1 MRSSFEKKRTKVITK
16 RQEVITSDLSLSKS
30 SLRETENGQK
40 SQKALG
46 LRKALEQLQAVLLEE
61 REKREEL
68 EGKIAKLQLR
78 TIEREN

>member
-16 RQEVITSDLSLSKS
+16 RQEVIASDLSLSKS
-30 SLRETENGQK
+30 SLKETENGQK
-40 SQKALG
+40 SQKSLG

-68 EGKIAKLQLR
+68 EGKLAKLQLR
-78 TIEREN
+78 TI